1 MKDRINFI
9 FYNQLGTEEFKN
21 DVIVKPL
28 RKIQQINLKS
38 EEVDTFRLFFNT
50 FVDISLDF

>member
-21 DVIVKPL
+21 EVIVKPL
-28 RKIQQINLKS
+28 RKIQQVNLKT
-38 EEVDTFRLFFNT
+38 EDVRIVALKNRR
-50 FVDISLDF
+50 FVN